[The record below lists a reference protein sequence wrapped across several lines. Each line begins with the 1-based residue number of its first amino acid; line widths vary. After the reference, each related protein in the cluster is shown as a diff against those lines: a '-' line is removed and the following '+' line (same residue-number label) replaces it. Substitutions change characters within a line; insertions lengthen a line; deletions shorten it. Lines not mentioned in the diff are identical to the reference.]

1 MVKIVVLDLDMT
13 LIDTLERFFIV
24 YNTTREIFGLN
35 KISKEEF
42 MHYFKNDMLDP
53 IIPEN
58 INKMNFWK
66 TFRTLYGNVFTHKD
80 KPIEGAIEVLK
91 WLKKNNYRVIVT
103 TGREIDPEKIWAEL
117 KEYNM
122 AEYVDE
128 VYTIKQQKPEDEHI
142 PFSRKGILNEILQKY
157 GVNPEDVVFVGD
169 YWVDMEAGKAVGVK
183 TVGVLT
189 GLKTEELLRKHG
201 ADIVINGI
209 WDLPKVLSSF
219 PHEKIAESSRH
230 HKPEK

>member
-13 LIDTLERFFIV
+13 LIDTLERFFVV
-24 YNTTREIFGLN
+24 YNITREIFGLN
-35 KISKEEF
+35 KVSKEEF
-42 MHYFKNDMLDP
+42 MHCFKNDMLDL

-58 INKMNFWK
+58 INRMNFWK

-117 KEYNM
+117 REYKM
-122 AEYVDE
+122 AKYVDE
-128 VYTIKQQKPEDEHI
+128 VYTIKQQKTEDEDI
-142 PFSRKGILNEILQKY
+142 PFSRKGILNKILQKY

-169 YWVDMEAGKAVGVK
+169 YWVDMETGKAVGVK
-183 TVGVLT
+183 TIGVLT
-189 GLKTEELLRKHG
+189 GFKTEELLKKHG

-209 WDLPKVLSSF
+209 WDLPKVLLSF
-219 PHEKIAESSRH
+219 SHKKIAESSRH
-230 HKPEK
+230 RKPEE